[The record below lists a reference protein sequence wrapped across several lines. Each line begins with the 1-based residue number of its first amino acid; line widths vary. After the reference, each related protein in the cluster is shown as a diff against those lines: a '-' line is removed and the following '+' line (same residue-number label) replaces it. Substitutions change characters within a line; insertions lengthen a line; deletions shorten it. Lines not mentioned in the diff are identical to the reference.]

1 MECWVIW
8 IMAAAFWRCVSNM
21 ICSQKRNNQMLL
33 KYRKFTGKEWSKVIM
48 TVVWLLI
55 ETLVSVSIS
64 ADVYSGVLWLVYR
77 YSAYF
82 RYRLK
87 RKSSEKPAAWF
98 LSCTDCAYVRNTD
111 LGYEI
116 DLWFGCPQDKR
127 KLKSPV
133 WETA

>member
-1 MECWVIW
+1 
-8 IMAAAFWRCVSNM
+8 
-21 ICSQKRNNQMLL
+21 
-33 KYRKFTGKEWSKVIM
+33 M